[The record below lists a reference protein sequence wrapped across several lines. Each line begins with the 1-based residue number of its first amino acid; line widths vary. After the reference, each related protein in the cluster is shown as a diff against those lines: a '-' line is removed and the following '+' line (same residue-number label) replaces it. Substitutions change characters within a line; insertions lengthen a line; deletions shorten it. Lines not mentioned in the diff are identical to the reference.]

1 MNIISPIQYDVTENS
16 KPILF
21 RKETITMNSTFS
33 ICYDES
39 CDRITVVKSDLIQ
52 NHLPENVWATFS
64 DDNNKVNCDDNK
76 KVNCD
81 DDKVNCVINHTEN
94 IDQNEVK
101 TFTHQNTYE
110 NIMKN
115 QENDDVIYEELN
127 LKSSNTNTT
136 QSKVKVNRRAST
148 LSLKSDYQCDDQQ
161 YKSHDQLTR
170 NSSVSVSLII
180 FNYFTIINA
189 IKLIIIFICLNGF
202 LLQVIQ
208 LTVIHPDDEASDQN
222 FAITFCVKSLI
233 TSTEIKDFI
242 NNKTLIKFE
251 CQVNSVDEL
260 VNECT
265 KPSISVSPK
274 EKCLTFEYENEQ
286 LISSL
291 KITIYQSNLERI
303 KFFIHQTKYQV
314 MKMKNIIQIKP
325 G

>member
-52 NHLPENVWATFS
+52 NHRPENVWATFS
-64 DDNNKVNCDDNK
+64 DDNNKINCDDNK

-127 LKSSNTNTT
+127 LKSSNTNTN

-180 FNYFTIINA
+180 FNYFTLINA

-202 LLQVIQ
+202 LL
-208 LTVIHPDDEASDQN
+208 
-222 FAITFCVKSLI
+222 
-233 TSTEIKDFI
+233 
-242 NNKTLIKFE
+242 
-251 CQVNSVDEL
+251 
-260 VNECT
+260 
-265 KPSISVSPK
+265 
-274 EKCLTFEYENEQ
+274 
-286 LISSL
+286 
-291 KITIYQSNLERI
+291 
-303 KFFIHQTKYQV
+303 
-314 MKMKNIIQIKP
+314 
-325 G
+325 